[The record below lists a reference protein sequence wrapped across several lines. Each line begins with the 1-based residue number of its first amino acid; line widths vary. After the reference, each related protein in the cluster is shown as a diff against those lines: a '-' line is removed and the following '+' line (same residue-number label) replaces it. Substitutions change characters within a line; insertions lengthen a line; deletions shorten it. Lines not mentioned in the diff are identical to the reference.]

1 MSRKACATSRPTR
14 SWRVTVIALCL
25 VLLAALTHASW
36 NISAKFAAESRHFV
50 WLFSAGSVLVYGP
63 IAIVV
68 LIAGPHFSSR
78 HWLAL
83 AATSVLHL
91 LYSLALQRG
100 YRLSDLSVVYPIA
113 RGTGPLVSFIG
124 AALLLGE
131 VPTAQ
136 SIGGLVLIVGGILL
150 VAGLVGHHERAPG
163 VGVFYGLL
171 TGLLIAAY
179 TLNDGYAVKVLVISP
194 FVIDF
199 TGNLFRMLV
208 LAPRA
213 WNDRRRVAREA
224 RVYRKPVIMVSV
236 LGPLGYI
243 LVLFAMRMAPISHV
257 APARELST
265 LVGAWFGSRL
275 LRESSGPWR
284 IAGALLIVAGVVCLA
299 LS

>member
-1 MSRKACATSRPTR
+1 MSVLAFA
-14 SWRVTVIALCL
+14 L

-36 NISAKFAAESRHFV
+36 NISAKFAAQSRHFV
-50 WLFSAGSVLVYGP
+50 WLFSVGSVLIYGP
-63 IAIVV
+63 IVAAV
-68 LIAGPHFSSR
+68 LYVERPVFEAR

-91 LYSLALQRG
+91 AYSVTLQTG
-100 YRLSDLSVVYPIA
+100 YRHSDLSVVYPIA
-113 RGTGPLVSFIG
+113 RGTGPLLSFMG

-131 VPTAQ
+131 APTSQ
-136 SIGGLVLIVGGILL
+136 SVLGLLLIVGGILL
-150 VAGLVGHHERAPG
+150 VAGLVGHHERKPAI
-163 VGVFYGLL
+163 GVFYGLA
-171 TGLLIAAY
+171 TGAFIAAY
-179 TLNDGYAVKVLVISP
+179 TLNDGYAVKMLLISP

-213 WNDRRRVAREA
+213 WRDRDRVALEA
-224 RVYRKPVIMVSV
+224 RVFRKPVIIVSV

-243 LVLFAMRMAPISHV
+243 LVLYAMRLAPISHV

-275 LRESSGPWR
+275 LREDSGPWR
-284 IAGALLIVAGVVCLA
+284 IAGAALIVAGVVSLA
-299 LS
+299 LAT

>member
-1 MSRKACATSRPTR
+1 MTFT
-14 SWRVTVIALCL
+14 ALCL

-36 NISAKFAAESRHFV
+36 NIYAKVAAESRHFV
-50 WLFSAGSVLVYGP
+50 WLFSVGSVLIYGP
-63 IAIVV
+63 VV
-68 LIAGPHFSSR
+68 FAVLFVERPMFEAR

-91 LYSLALQRG
+91 LYSLSLQTG
-100 YRLSDLSVVYPIA
+100 YRHSDLSVVYPIA
-113 RGTGPLVSFIG
+113 RGTGPLLSFIG
-124 AALLLGE
+124 AGLLLGE
-131 VPTAQ
+131 APTAQ
-136 SIGGLVLIVGGILL
+136 SVVGMLLIVGGILL
-150 VAGLVGHHERAPG
+150 VAGLVGHHRRAPR

-171 TGLLIAAY
+171 TGALISAY
-179 TLNDGYAVKVLVISP
+179 TLNDGWAVKVLLISP
-194 FVIDF
+194 FLIDF

-213 WNDRRRVAREA
+213 WRDRARVALEA
-224 RVYRKPVIMVSV
+224 RTYRKPVIVVSV

-275 LRESSGPWR
+275 LREDSGPWR
-284 IAGALLIVAGVVCLA
+284 IVGAALIVAGVISLA
-299 LS
+299 LPA

>member
-1 MSRKACATSRPTR
+1 MTFT
-14 SWRVTVIALCL
+14 ALCL
-25 VLLAALTHASW
+25 VLLAAITHASW

-63 IAIVV
+63 IVLAVV
-68 LIAGPHFSSR
+68 LVEQPQFEAR

-83 AATSVLHL
+83 CATSVLHL
-91 LYSLALQRG
+91 LYSISLQTG
-100 YRLSDLSVVYPIA
+100 YRHSDLSVVYPIA
-113 RGTGPLVSFIG
+113 RGTGPLLSFIG

-131 VPTAQ
+131 APTLQ
-136 SIGGLVLIVGGILL
+136 SVIGLLLIVGGILL

-171 TGLLIAAY
+171 TGTLIAAY
-179 TLNDGYAVKVLVISP
+179 TLNDGWAVRVLLISP

-199 TGNLFRMLV
+199 TGNMFRMLV

-213 WNDRRRVAREA
+213 WRDRRRLALEA
-224 RVYRKPVIMVSV
+224 RVYRKPIIIVSV

-243 LVLFAMRMAPISHV
+243 LVLFAMRLAPISHV

-265 LVGAWFGSRL
+265 LVGAWFGSRM

-284 IAGALLIVAGVVCLA
+284 IAGAVLIVGGVVSLA
-299 LS
+299 LPS

>member
-1 MSRKACATSRPTR
+1 MTLL
-14 SWRVTVIALCL
+14 ALSL

-63 IAIVV
+63 VV
-68 LIAGPHFSSR
+68 LGVVLVEQPHFTAR

-83 AATSVLHL
+83 SATSVLHL
-91 LYSLALQRG
+91 LYSISLQTG

-131 VPTAQ
+131 TPTTQ
-136 SIGGLVLIVGGILL
+136 SIMGLVLIVGGILL

-179 TLNDGYAVKVLVISP
+179 TLNDGYAVKVLMISP

-213 WNDRRRVAREA
+213 WRDRERLALEARE
-224 RVYRKPVIMVSV
+224 YRRPVIVVSV

-284 IAGALLIVAGVVCLA
+284 IAGAALIVAGVVSLA
-299 LS
+299 LPS

>member
-1 MSRKACATSRPTR
+1 MTLL
-14 SWRVTVIALCL
+14 ALCL
-25 VLLAALTHASW
+25 VLLAAVTHACW
-36 NISAKFAAESRHFV
+36 NLSAKYAADSRHFV

-63 IAIVV
+63 IVMAVV
-68 LIAGPHFSSR
+68 WVEQPQFTSR

-83 AATSVLHL
+83 AGTSVLHL
-91 LYSLALQRG
+91 VYSLSLQRG
-100 YRLSDLSVVYPIA
+100 YRVSDLSVVYPIA
-113 RGTGPLVSFIG
+113 RGTGPLLSFIG

-131 VPTAQ
+131 TPTKQ
-136 SIGGLVLIVGGILL
+136 SMAGLVLIVGGILL

-163 VGVFYGLL
+163 RGVFYGLL
-171 TGLLIAAY
+171 TGTFIAAY
-179 TLNDGYAVKVLVISP
+179 TLNDGWAVKVLLISP

-199 TGNLFRMLV
+199 TGNLFRMVV

-213 WNDRRRVAREA
+213 WRERAVVAHEA
-224 RVYRKPVIMVSV
+224 RLYRNPVIVVSV

-243 LVLFAMRMAPISHV
+243 LVLFAMRLAPVSHV

-284 IAGALLIVAGVVCLA
+284 VAGAVLIVAGVISLA
-299 LS
+299 LAS

>member
-1 MSRKACATSRPTR
+1 MTLF
-14 SWRVTVIALCL
+14 ALSL

-36 NISAKFAAESRHFV
+36 NIYAKFAAESRHFV

-63 IAIVV
+63 VV
-68 LIAGPHFSSR
+68 LGVVLVEQPHFTAR

-83 AATSVLHL
+83 SATSVLHL
-91 LYSLALQRG
+91 LYSISLQTG

-113 RGTGPLVSFIG
+113 RGTGPLVSFVG

-131 VPTAQ
+131 APTAQ
-136 SIGGLVLIVGGILL
+136 SVVGLVLIVGGILL

-179 TLNDGYAVKVLVISP
+179 TLNDGYAVKVLLISP

-199 TGNLFRMLV
+199 TGNMFRMLV

-213 WNDRRRVAREA
+213 WRDRARVALEA
-224 RVYRKPVIMVSV
+224 REYRKPVIVVSV

-243 LVLFAMRMAPISHV
+243 LVLFAMRMAPVSHV

-284 IAGALLIVAGVVCLA
+284 IAGAALIVAGVICLA
-299 LS
+299 LPS

>member
-1 MSRKACATSRPTR
+1 MTTA
-14 SWRVTVIALCL
+14 ALCL

-63 IAIVV
+63 IVIAV
-68 LIAGPHFSSR
+68 LLVERPQFEAR

-91 LYSLALQRG
+91 LYSLTLQTG
-100 YRLSDLSVVYPIA
+100 YRHSDLSVVYPIA
-113 RGTGPLVSFIG
+113 RGTGPLLSFIG
-124 AALLLGE
+124 AAMLLGE
-131 VPTAQ
+131 ALTLRSAT
-136 SIGGLVLIVGGILL
+136 GLLLIVGGILL
-150 VAGLVGHHERAPG
+150 VAGIVGHHRRAPR

-171 TGLLIAAY
+171 TGALIAAY
-179 TLNDGYAVKVLVISP
+179 TLNDGWAVKVLLISP

-199 TGNLFRMLV
+199 TGNLFRLLV

-213 WNDRRRVAREA
+213 WRDRARVACEA
-224 RVYRKPVIMVSV
+224 RQYLKPIIIVSV

-284 IAGALLIVAGVVCLA
+284 IAGAALIVAGVISLA
-299 LS
+299 VPS

>member
-1 MSRKACATSRPTR
+1 MTLL
-14 SWRVTVIALCL
+14 ALSF

-36 NISAKFAAESRHFV
+36 NIYAKVAAESRHFV
-50 WLFSAGSVLVYGP
+50 WLFSAGSVLIYGP
-63 IAIVV
+63 VVVAV
-68 LIAGPHFSSR
+68 LIVERPVFEAR

-91 LYSLALQRG
+91 LYSLSLQTG
-100 YRLSDLSVVYPIA
+100 YRHSDLSVVYPIA
-113 RGTGPLVSFIG
+113 RGTGPLLSFIG
-124 AALLLGE
+124 AGLLLGE
-131 VPTAQ
+131 TFTAQ
-136 SIGGLVLIVGGILL
+136 SIAGMLLIVGGILL
-150 VAGLVGHHERAPG
+150 VAGLVGHHRRAPR

-171 TGLLIAAY
+171 TGVLISAY
-179 TLNDGYAVKVLVISP
+179 TLNDGWAVKVLLISP

-213 WNDRRRVAREA
+213 WRDRARVALEA
-224 RVYRKPVIMVSV
+224 RTYRKPVIVVSV

-243 LVLFAMRMAPISHV
+243 LVLFAMRLAPISHV

-275 LRESSGPWR
+275 LREDSGPWR
-284 IAGALLIVAGVVCLA
+284 IVGAALIVAGVISLA
-299 LS
+299 IPA